1 METPTNKT
9 PQEIEAEELARKK
22 GDEPLPENAP
32 AVTFLKNLI
41 SERPKKVEPKPKTEE
56 ELEAEET
63 AKAARIA
70 AAKKKAERKV
80 EAASPPPSV
89 IDEEKLGASIGR
101 SIAEAT
107 AKAKPEAQAPK
118 ETAKDK
124 AEVRR
129 IAVLERMEK
138 MNPDQYK
145 GLSDRFK
152 ENKSKLQKYAAE
164 WEAAN
169 TGEKF
174 DENADEHSDF
184 IDGLESQVEYEDDD
198 YTEALADIRL
208 DAKTNERKSE
218 LDERISNVER
228 TQRAREESPKILKAG
243 VEAGNQ
249 FWQEMGDDFKEVITD
264 SGDVNPEQLKAIAEE
279 DPVKHDIAVAAA
291 DAVER
296 TAATIYMLAHQLANF
311 DPKNSA
317 HAGLAQFALTQEEE
331 LLKRSAT
338 ERFND
343 EGLAFAR
350 KAEYDRMPK
359 EQRAK
364 HWTFTAEDLTF
375 LATRAIAKQAKADL
389 AAEDAKFTK
398 RAKARGLISNDEPP
412 TPGTGQRKNARSD
425 DEDEEGNGSGAS
437 RHIKPQSPTI
447 SSSPKLAAGNSAN
460 RNSGKNAADRF
471 LAKLIG

>member
-1 METPTNKT
+1 METIPNKT
-9 PQEIEAEELARKK
+9 PQQIEAEELARIE
-22 GDEPLPENAP
+22 GDKPLPQTAP
-32 AVTFLKNLI
+32 AVQFLKNLI

-56 ELEAEET
+56 ELEVEEA

-70 AAKKKAERKV
+70 AAKKKAERKA
-80 EAASPPPSV
+80 EAATPPPSV

-118 ETAKDK
+118 ETPKDK
-124 AEVRR
+124 AEARR

-138 MNPDQYK
+138 MDPDQYK
-145 GLSDRFK
+145 GLSSRFK
-152 ENKSKLQKYAAE
+152 ENKSKLKAYAAE

-169 TGEKF
+169 AGEKF

-184 IDGLESQVEYEDDD
+184 IEALEAQVQYEDDD

-218 LDERISNVER
+218 LDERLSNVER
-228 TQRAREESPKILKAG
+228 SQRAREESPKIVKAG

-249 FWQEMGDDFKEVITD
+249 FWQDMGEDFKEVITD
-264 SGDVNPEQLKAIAEE
+264 SGDVNPERLKAIAEE

-331 LLKRSAT
+331 LLKRPTA

-343 EGLAFAR
+343 EGLAFVR

-359 EQRAK
+359 EQRAR

-412 TPGTGQRKNARSD
+412 TPGTAQRQNFRSRLD
-425 DEDEEGNGSGAS
+425 DDDGEDNTDG
-437 RHIKPQSPTI
+437 RTMKPQSPTV

-471 LAKLIG
+471 LAKFIG

>member
-1 METPTNKT
+1 METPTPKT
-9 PQEIEAEELARKK
+9 PSQIETEIARKE
-22 GDEPLPENAP
+22 GDKPLPENAP

-41 SERPKKVEPKPKTEE
+41 AERPKKVEPKPKTEE
-56 ELEAEET
+56 ELEAEEA
-63 AKAARIA
+63 AKSARVA
-70 AAKKKAERKV
+70 AAKKKAERKT
-80 EAASPPPSV
+80 EAAPVPHV
-89 IDEEKLGASIGR
+89 IDEKALGESIGR

-118 ETAKDK
+118 ETPKDK
-124 AEVRR
+124 AEARR
-129 IAVLERMEK
+129 IAVLDRMEK
-138 MNPDQYK
+138 MDPDQYK
-145 GLSDRFK
+145 GLSSRFK
-152 ENKSKLQKYAAE
+152 ENKSKLQAYAAE

-169 TGEKF
+169 AGEKF

-184 IDGLESQVEYEDDD
+184 IEALEAQVQYEDDD

-208 DAKTNERKSE
+208 DAKTEERKGE

-264 SGDVNPEQLKAIAEE
+264 SGDVNPERLKAIAEE

-317 HAGLAQFALTQEEE
+317 HAGLAQFALTQEEA
-331 LLKRSAT
+331 LLKRPSA

-398 RAKARGLISNDEPP
+398 RARARGLIAEEQASP
-412 TPGTGQRKNARSD
+412 PGTGQSQNARRGLDDDD
-425 DEDEEGNGSGAS
+425 DEGSGAG
-437 RHIKPQSPTI
+437 RNLKPQSPTI

-460 RNSGKNAADRF
+460 RNSGKNSADRF
-471 LAKLIG
+471 LAKFIG